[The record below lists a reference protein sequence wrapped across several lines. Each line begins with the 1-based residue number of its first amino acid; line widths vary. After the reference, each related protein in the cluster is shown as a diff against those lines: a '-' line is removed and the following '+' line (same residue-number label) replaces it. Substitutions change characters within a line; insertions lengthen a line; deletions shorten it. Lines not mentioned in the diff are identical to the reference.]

1 VILVDAGVF
10 VAAAFPNDRHHEV
23 CRAFLLDPGDTLA
36 VSDLVVAE
44 ICHLFKRSPHR
55 PRPEIAFLRL
65 LADGRVAPLGPSAD
79 DYRRMAELVERY
91 ADLPLGGADGAA
103 GRPAAA
109 TRNSLANR

>member
-65 LADGRVAPLGPSAD
+65 LAEPSA
-79 DYRRMAELVERY
+79 R
-91 ADLPLGGADGAA
+91 AA
-103 GRPAAA
+103 GRS
-109 TRNSLANR
+109 SLPGSCRRSRAL